1 MQKLKNLLGGTFA
14 AIYFIFPMG
23 FVLLLLIFTPIMFLS
38 DVSAIRTSGFA
49 GPNTSLAMIGM
60 SGLVIG
66 LSLLIPP
73 LRKMYN
79 VFPWLYSFVK
89 IFFVTTVVLNLGLAI
104 LNFGYEMNN
113 PTRHTIFFI
122 LMILFVVVGR
132 LAMCYY
138 FWRNPVNIGER
149 SNNDEQP

>member
-1 MQKLKNLLGGTFA
+1 MRKLKDLLGGTIA
-14 AIYFIFPMG
+14 AIYFIFPMS
-23 FVLLLLIFTPIMFLS
+23 FVFIILLFTPLMFFS
-38 DVSAIRTSGFA
+38 DVNVIRTSGFA
-49 GPNTSLAMIGM
+49 GPNLAISIISVTGIFIG
-60 SGLVIG
+60 I
-66 LSLLIPP
+66 SLLIPA

-79 VFPWLYSFVK
+79 VFPWLYSFVN
-89 IFFVTTVVLNLGLAI
+89 IFFVTTVILNLGLAI